1 MSNLSTEKNAQC
13 ENCELRVI
21 WSKMMTIAWEV
32 VFHRGG
38 GGDVN
43 IYVILVKRD
52 RSNQSHIWKKVA
64 ARHEEQVSLLMILV
78 LFWI

>member
-38 GGDVN
+38 GT
-43 IYVILVKRD
+43 IYIVGGCQYICD
-52 RSNQSHIWKKVA
+52 SG
-64 ARHEEQVSLLMILV
+64 EEG
-78 LFWI
+78 